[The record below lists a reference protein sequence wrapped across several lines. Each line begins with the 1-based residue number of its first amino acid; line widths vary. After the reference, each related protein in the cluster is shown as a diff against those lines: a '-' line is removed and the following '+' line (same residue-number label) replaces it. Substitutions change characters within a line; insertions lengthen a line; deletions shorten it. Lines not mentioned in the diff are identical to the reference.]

1 MKKTFR
7 KGDGSTAGANHR
19 NNGAT
24 LKSGGAARSRPRTLA
39 AGDASPPNSQEV
51 EFAALACVL
60 QAGGAGSQPEVDAL
74 LLQLRPLLFFD
85 LRHRIIYETACRLR
99 MEAHAV
105 DSVTLFQRLK
115 ADKAESTVLELHAK
129 LAGHDTELFN
139 FPEYLG
145 TLREFALRRWTL
157 AKSARLNELSAA
169 TELTAED
176 LQTEFAELYDKSQRI
191 GQSNRERLK
200 VWKVGEL
207 MKYEFPP
214 HLALVGD
221 NEITMGYDGLTIIA
235 GPGSSGK
242 SLAALALAV
251 AGATGAPFWQG
262 RKIHR
267 KFKTLIIQAENGARR
282 LREDLEGYIQNNPGD
297 AKAIGEGVFISDPP
311 EGGLC
316 FNSSEFRAAVRRQIE
331 ELKPDLVQIDPWQS
345 VASEDAA
352 KEVIEMLNL
361 IRSCYPSGDSC
372 PGTII
377 VAHTNKPRADVVR
390 TGRNLVYNISGS
402 VALVNT
408 ARCVYVLLPWTAELE
423 DHRVYW
429 ACVKLNNG
437 AMYAPTVWLRRKGA
451 PFLHDPDT
459 EPRQFGKDGSED
471 ERQAITEDELRAV
484 FDAKNPE
491 MRKAD
496 ITRALVKKFNH
507 APATCY
513 RAIDEDGY
521 LRRFLM
527 RGIGGKL
534 KLQNP

>member
-19 NNGAT
+19 NSGAT
-24 LKSGGAARSRPRTLA
+24 IKSGGASRPRPRTTSDALPPHSDEMELA
-39 AGDASPPNSQEV
+39 VLE
-51 EFAALACVL
+51 CVI
-60 QAGGAGSQPEVDAL
+60 QAGNGGSQPEVDAL
-74 LLQLRPLLFFD
+74 LLQLRPNFFYD
-85 LRHRIIYETACRLR
+85 LRHRTIFETLAHLR
-99 MEAHAV
+99 MESHAV
-105 DSVTLFQRLK
+105 DSVTLWQRLRSDN
-115 ADKAESTVLELHAK
+115 AAETVMELSLK
-129 LAGHDTELFN
+129 LAGTTQVLFA
-139 FPEYLG
+139 FPDYLAS
-145 TLREFALRRWTL
+145 LREFALRRWTL

-191 GQSNRERLK
+191 GQSNRQRLK

-251 AGATGAPFWQG
+251 AGATGASHWQG
-262 RKIHR
+262 RKVHR

-282 LREDLEGYIQNNPGD
+282 LREDLEGYMQNNPGD

-361 IRSCYPSGDSC
+361 IRSCYPSGDAC
-372 PGTII
+372 PGTVI

-402 VALVNT
+402 VALVN
-408 ARCVYVLLPWTAELE
+408 
-423 DHRVYW
+423 
-429 ACVKLNNG
+429 
-437 AMYAPTVWLRRKGA
+437 RK
-451 PFLHDPDT
+451 
-459 EPRQFGKDGSED
+459 S
-471 ERQAITEDELRAV
+471 V
-484 FDAKNPE
+484 
-491 MRKAD
+491 
-496 ITRALVKKFNH
+496 V
-507 APATCY
+507 
-513 RAIDEDGY
+513 
-521 LRRFLM
+521 
-527 RGIGGKL
+527 
-534 KLQNP
+534 